1 MQDQGRSPSQP
12 EAGGQRIVD
21 VSLRETSAWWSEVA
35 GQESTSNRP
44 RTTDDPRS
52 SILPLPPT
60 YHVPHAPPLKSG
72 RVGLLAGS
80 GYFPIAFAKAA
91 RELGLSVFCVG
102 MSGMASDE
110 LALHC
115 DEYHDVPLAKV
126 GRSIRTFLK
135 GNVQQIVMAGKIEKV
150 VLIQPFMLWRLLPDW
165 RALRLW
171 FRYAAQN
178 KKDDTILLA
187 VIREFERDNLTFA
200 SALDYCPELLV
211 KHGFL
216 TRRKPTPAQW
226 KDIHFGWELA
236 KEMGRLDVGQ
246 SVMVKDTA
254 VLAVEAIEG
263 TDQCIRRA
271 GDLCRRG
278 GFTVV
283 KVAKPQ
289 QDMRFDVPTIGV
301 QTLHTM
307 CQSGAKVL
315 AVESDKTIVLDQN
328 EVVRLA
334 DKLGIAVVAL
344 NADEMQLRIAG

>member
-1 MQDQGRSPSQP
+1 M
-12 EAGGQRIVD
+12 
-21 VSLRETSAWWSEVA
+21 
-35 GQESTSNRP
+35 
-44 RTTDDPRS
+44 
-52 SILPLPPT
+52 
-60 YHVPHAPPLKSG
+60 
-72 RVGLLAGS
+72 LAGS

-91 RELGLSVFCVG
+91 RQLGLSVFCVG
-102 MSGMASDE
+102 MSGMASTE

-150 VLIQPFMLWRLLPDW
+150 VLIQPFLLWRLLPDW

-171 FRYAAQN
+171 FRYTAQN

-187 VIREFERDNLTFA
+187 VIREFERDHLTFA

-307 CQSGAKVL
+307 SQSGAKVL
-315 AVESDKTIVLDQN
+315 AVESERTIVLDQD

-334 DKLGIAVVAL
+334 EKLGIAIVAL